1 MDKLLPCPFC
11 GSEDVIY
18 HDECDEEACGV
29 TNIAL
34 CRGCGARGGL
44 ECVGQGWV
52 GAAKMWNQRTF
63 DPGRRVGEGRRG
75 RAAGGA
81 AVQGGRSDI
90 RVRPTCAEVL
100 WRLRLSLYIPY
111 RAMRP

>member
-1 MDKLLPCPFC
+1 MDRLLPCPFC

-34 CRGCGARGGL
+34 CRGYGARGGL

-52 GAAKMWNQRTF
+52 GAAKMWNVRISYT
-63 DPGRRVGEGRRG
+63 DIMRLKRVERNIN
-75 RAAGGA
+75 
-81 AVQGGRSDI
+81 D
-90 RVRPTCAEVL
+90 E
-100 WRLRLSLYIPY
+100 
-111 RAMRP
+111 